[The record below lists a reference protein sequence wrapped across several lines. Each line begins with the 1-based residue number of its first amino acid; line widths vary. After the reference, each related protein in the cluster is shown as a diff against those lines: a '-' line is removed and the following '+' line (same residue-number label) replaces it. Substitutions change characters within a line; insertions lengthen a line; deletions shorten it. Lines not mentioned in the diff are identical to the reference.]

1 MEKKTARADI
11 IQASNVS
18 NEDTLTPKV
27 DETQEFI
34 EIAFDF
40 ANPLDLIREAIS
52 NAFDAGA
59 DHIRLVFDVI
69 KDCGD
74 DVFRIFIQDNGS
86 GMDREGLQS
95 FFDLGNS
102 TRRQLKQDNADS
114 NFIGEKGHGTKIYF
128 NCDKLIVETL
138 KNGTLYRAT
147 MEKPK
152 RLLYSRKI
160 PTVKIEQQLSD
171 DKAEHFTKITI
182 LGYNSNK
189 RELFTHERLR
199 DYIIWFTKMGSVEK
213 EFGILSNVNVKLELK
228 GLNYKKGLNHP
239 EEYDVIDFGHE
250 FAQPTTNIAELKE
263 TKKGRAPRFYCK
275 RFPKEKHYHGYL
287 ENSPEIEFDAVFY
300 IEGDSAKREYNK
312 MLRGKGINL
321 AELPA
326 GAYTVQERY
335 GLWIC
340 KDYIPIQKKN
350 EWISKKGNEYTKF
363 HAFINC
369 QALKLTAN
377 RGSIE
382 NTPTAII
389 EDLKKVVEKY
399 YDEIINSDEF
409 EEMASLEA
417 ASAEY
422 TTREKEEKDYNKR
435 IKKINETEIAYFDG
449 LKLIQPQQENGTYS
463 MFLLLSQKCPDLFPF
478 EIVDYNTHSGIDV
491 IAKTRDK
498 NSSIRERLRY
508 VEFKNIL
515 EQQFNHSF
523 ENLYAIVCWDIDYSK
538 DDTIEDITDGNTIRT
553 VNIIPARDKNDYTH
567 YYLEDKYSNRKIE
580 VFVLKTYLNEKLGIT
595 FRKPNKDECY

>member
-1 MEKKTARADI
+1 MEKKIVTADV
-11 IQASNVS
+11 IQEDNVE
-18 NEDTLTPKV
+18 NESKLTPKV

-52 NAFDAGA
+52 NAFDAEA
-59 DHIRLVFDVI
+59 DHIKLGFDVI

-74 DVFRIFIQDNGS
+74 DVFRIVIEDNGS

-102 TRRQLKQDNADS
+102 TRRQVKQDNVDI

-128 NCDKLIVETL
+128 NCDCLIVETL
-138 KNGTLYRAT
+138 KNGILYKAT

-152 RLLYSRKI
+152 RLLYNRTI
-160 PTVKIEQQLSD
+160 PIVKLEKQVSD
-171 DKAEHFTKITI
+171 DRAGHFTKITI

-213 EFGILSNVNVKLELK
+213 DFGKLDNANVKLELK
-228 GLNYKKGLNHP
+228 GLERKDYQ
-239 EEYDVIDFGHE
+239 VIDFGHI
-250 FAQPTTNIAELKE
+250 FAQPTTNIAALKE
-263 TKKGRAPRFYCK
+263 EKKGQAPRFYCK
-275 RFPKEKHYHGYL
+275 RFPREGCYHGYL

-321 AELPA
+321 AALPA

-340 KDYIPIQKKN
+340 KDYIPVQRKN

-382 NTPTAII
+382 NTPTAVI
-389 EDLKKVVEKY
+389 EDLKQVVKKY
-399 YDEIINSDEF
+399 YDEINESDEF
-409 EEMASLEA
+409 EEMANLV
-417 ASAEY
+417 
-422 TTREKEEKDYNKR
+422 N
-435 IKKINETEIAYFDG
+435 
-449 LKLIQPQQENGTYS
+449 
-463 MFLLLSQKCPDLFPF
+463 
-478 EIVDYNTHSGIDV
+478 
-491 IAKTRDK
+491 
-498 NSSIRERLRY
+498 SIRENGVIEPL
-508 VEFKNIL
+508 
-515 EQQFNHSF
+515 
-523 ENLYAIVCWDIDYSK
+523 IV
-538 DDTIEDITDGNTIRT
+538 
-553 VNIIPARDKNDYTH
+553 
-567 YYLEDKYSNRKIE
+567 RKITSKQYE
-580 VFVLKTYLNEKLGIT
+580 ILSGHRRFKACQILGLSDIPIIIKDIRMPEAAIFVVDSNWFFCHSSVLLRL
-595 FRKPNKDECY
+595 

>member
-1 MEKKTARADI
+1 MEKKIEKTDV
-11 IQASNVS
+11 IQSSNIE
-18 NEDTLTPKV
+18 NELTPKV

-59 DHIRLVFDVI
+59 NHIKLGFDVI

-74 DVFRIFIQDNGS
+74 DVFRIVIEDNGS

-102 TRRQLKQDNADS
+102 TRRQVKQDNVDN

-128 NCDKLIVETL
+128 NCDSLIVETL
-138 KNGTLYRAT
+138 KNGILYKAT

-152 RLLYSRKI
+152 RLLYNRTI
-160 PTVKIEQQLSD
+160 PIVKLEKQVSD
-171 DKAEHFTKITI
+171 DKAGHFTKITI

-213 EFGILSNVNVKLELK
+213 EFGKIDNANVKLELK
-228 GLNYKKGLNHP
+228 GLDHKDYQ
-239 EEYDVIDFGHE
+239 VIDFGHV
-250 FAQPTTNIAELKE
+250 FAKPTTNIAALKE
-263 TKKGRAPRFYCK
+263 EKKGQAPRYYCK
-275 RFPKEKHYHGYL
+275 RFPKEGCYHGYL

-321 AELPA
+321 AALPA

-340 KDYIPIQKKN
+340 KDYIPVQRKN

-382 NTPTAII
+382 NTPTAVI
-389 EDLKKVVEKY
+389 EDLKQVVKKY
-399 YDEIINSDEF
+399 YDEINESDEF
-409 EEMASLEA
+409 EEMANLEA
-417 ASAEY
+417 SSAEY

-435 IKKINETEIAYFDG
+435 IRKINETEIAYFDG

-491 IAKTRDK
+491 IVKTKD
-498 NSSIRERLRY
+498 NNPSIRERLRY

-523 ENLYAIVCWDIDYSK
+523 ENLYAIVCWDIAYSK
-538 DDTIEDITDGNTIRT
+538 DDIIEDITDGNTIRT
-553 VNIIPARDKNDYTH
+553 ITIVPPRDKNDYTH
-567 YYLEDKYSNRKIE
+567 YYLDDKYSKRRIE
-580 VFVLKTYLNEKLGIT
+580 IFVLKTYLNEKLGVT